1 MGLFSSIFKT
11 VGKVAS
17 VAAPFISETNPAL
30 GAAASALGTMYA
42 NKQKQEYNDR
52 VNQQSIELAN
62 TAHQREVADLKAAGL
77 NPILSANAG
86 AQTPGLTVAQID
98 DPSKTSTAAYS
109 TAKQLQLQQKEAM
122 SRIDLNS
129 ANAEKA
135 RSEKK
140 LVEQQAVSE
149 MLNQD
154 LIRAKSALTD
164 SQRNQVDTY
173 VKEHMPVI
181 LDKMREEIAKIKDER
196 VRIRV
201 MNALD
206 ETTMWEKMQM
216 VQIAASHVAVAQQNA
231 ASNRISANAAAKD
244 AQNREDSGYW
254 KAQADKSSADTTN
267 TNVDTVRDLIDI
279 GLHVIEYIPMRR

>member
-17 VAAPFISETNPAL
+17 VAEPFISATNPAL

-109 TAKQLQLQQKEAM
+109 AAKQLQLQQKEMM

-129 ANAEKA
+129 ASAEKV

-154 LIRAKSALTD
+154 LIRSKSALND
-164 SQRNQVDTY
+164 SQRKQVDTY
-173 VKEHMPVI
+173 VKEHMSVI

-206 ETTMWEKMQM
+206 ETTMWEKEQM
-216 VQIAASHVAVAQQNA
+216 VHIAASHVAIAQQNA
-231 ASNRISANAAAKD
+231 DSNRISANAAAKD

-254 KAQADKSSADTTN
+254 KAQADKSSADTIN
-267 TNVDTVRDLIDI
+267 TNVGTVRDLIDI
-279 GLHVIEYIPMRR
+279 GETVIRYIPMRR